1 MTQLTPCARVQ
12 IEYNNN
18 DSRSIPAATERTIM
32 PESAYHAFDFES
44 WSRLANNDPEGFE
57 ARRARAIEEAIRR
70 APPRAQARL
79 RRLQWKLDQ
88 VRRTS
93 TTPMAACIRMNH
105 MMWDRITG
113 PGGLL
118 ETLVEGKHKPAPQAP
133 AKVLPFRLTRLS

>member
-1 MTQLTPCARVQ
+1 
-12 IEYNNN
+12 
-18 DSRSIPAATERTIM
+18 M
-32 PESAYHAFDFES
+32 PEPAHHAFDFET

-57 ARRARAIEEAIRR
+57 ARRTRAIEEAIRR
-70 APPRAQARL
+70 AAPRTQAHL

-93 TTPMAACIRMNH
+93 ATPMAACIRMNH

-118 ETLVEGKHKPAPQAP
+118 ETLVEGKHQPAPREN

>member
-1 MTQLTPCARVQ
+1 
-12 IEYNNN
+12 
-18 DSRSIPAATERTIM
+18 M
-32 PESAYHAFDFES
+32 PESAHHAFDFES
-44 WSRLANNDPEGFE
+44 WSKLANNDPEGFE
-57 ARRARAIEEAIRR
+57 ARRVRAIEEAIRR
-70 APPRAQARL
+70 APARAQARL

-93 TTPMAACIRMNH
+93 ATPMAACIRMNH

-118 ETLVEGKHKPAPQAP
+118 ETLVEGKHAPPPQAP